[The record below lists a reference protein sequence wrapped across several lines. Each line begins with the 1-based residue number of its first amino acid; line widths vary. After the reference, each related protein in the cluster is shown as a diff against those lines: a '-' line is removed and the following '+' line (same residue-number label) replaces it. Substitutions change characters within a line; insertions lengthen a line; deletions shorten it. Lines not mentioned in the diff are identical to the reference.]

1 MEIDLN
7 NNASK
12 NNKKN
17 NNNNNNNSKKY
28 NFLIKFNQF
37 SYFSLLIINNN
48 IYENEY
54 KIMVRVNYKKYKFSK
69 RSKQKFLRYTEVGIY
84 SHTINFSLWNY

>member
-1 MEIDLN
+1 MEWEHIGNIFCGFHHFYNFVEIDLN

-12 NNKKN
+12 NNSN
-17 NNNNNNNSKKY
+17 NNNINNNNSKKY

-48 IYENEY
+48 IYETST
-54 KIMVRVNYKKYKFSK
+54 K
-69 RSKQKFLRYTEVGIY
+69 
-84 SHTINFSLWNY
+84 LWLG